1 MSPHARNSL
10 GRRMMH
16 SSEQESTSGS
26 SDAEHVASELP
37 VIHFCPDEP
46 LCLEDV
52 AHVKEVNSSPTGA
65 LPTPLPSP
73 GVPPSA
79 TVRKWSFCF
88 EPSPGDPSY
97 VVTDAQR
104 SEGPSPVRPSS
115 LAPCRVESFA
125 RSTIILSTLS

>member
-26 SDAEHVASELP
+26 SDAEHAASELP

-52 AHVKEVNSSPTGA
+52 AHVREVSSSPTGS
-65 LPTPLPSP
+65 LPTPL
-73 GVPPSA
+73 
-79 TVRKWSFCF
+79 SFNF
-88 EPSPGDPSY
+88 EASPGDPSY
-97 VVTDAQR
+97 VVTDTQR
-104 SEGPSPVRPSS
+104 REGTSPVGPSS
-115 LAPCRVESFA
+115 L
-125 RSTIILSTLS
+125 